1 MPFQNF
7 ENILR
12 SNEAFDSFLVRVYY
26 FQFVKYEDHSS
37 TIHLNASFPFILSFY
52 NNLFEMRFL
61 FYITRFLQ
69 SI

>member
-1 MPFQNF
+1 MKHL
-7 ENILR
+7 I
-12 SNEAFDSFLVRVYY
+12 FLVRDYN

-52 NNLFEMRFL
+52 NNLFEMGFL